1 MERVTRQAQVFI
13 LSAPSG
19 GGKSSLARALAR
31 DCDRVMTSVSHATRN
46 IRPGETDCVDYNF
59 VDVDT
64 FERMIGAGE
73 FVEYA
78 NVFGQYYGTSR
89 DAIVGNLAAGKSVV
103 LDIDWQGARQI
114 RDAFEDA
121 VSIYILPP
129 SLEVL
134 AARLSA
140 RGREDDKQLQERLS
154 KASSEMS
161 HFNEYDYLMINTH
174 FEDALLELENI
185 NQKAK
190 TTTYTLRTFSL
201 IATTTTDEII

>member
-19 GGKSSLARALAR
+19 GGKSSLARALAEN
-31 DCDRVMTSVSHATRN
+31 CDRVMTSVSHTTRN
-46 IRPGETDCVDYNF
+46 IRPGETDGVDYNF

-174 FEDALLELENI
+174 FEDALLELENLVL
-185 NQKAK
+185 NGKRPTSADNFDVEG
-190 TTTYTLRTFSL
+190 LV
-201 IATTTTDEII
+201 

>member
-1 MERVTRQAQVFI
+1 MERVSHQAQVFI

-19 GGKSSLARALAR
+19 GGKSSLARALAKN
-31 DCDRVMTSVSHATRN
+31 CDRVMTSVSHTTRN
-46 IRPGETDCVDYNF
+46 IRPGETDGVDYNF

-64 FERMIGAGE
+64 FERMIAGGE

-89 DAIVGNLAAGKSVV
+89 EAIVGNLAAGKSVV
-103 LDIDWQGARQI
+103 LDIDWQGARQV

-134 AARLSA
+134 AERLSA
-140 RGREDDKQLQERLS
+140 RGREDDQQLQERLS

-174 FEDALLELENI
+174 FEDALLELENLVL
-185 NQKAK
+185 NGKCPTSADNFDVGG
-190 TTTYTLRTFSL
+190 LV
-201 IATTTTDEII
+201 

>member
-19 GGKSSLARALAR
+19 GGKSSLARALAEN
-31 DCDRVMTSVSHATRN
+31 CDRVMTSVSHTTRN
-46 IRPGETDCVDYNF
+46 IRPGETDGVDYNF

-64 FERMIGAGE
+64 FERMIAGGD

-89 DAIVGNLAAGKSVV
+89 EAIVGNLAAGKSVV

-174 FEDALLELENI
+174 FEDALLELENLVL
-185 NQKAK
+185 NGKRPTSADNFDVEG
-190 TTTYTLRTFSL
+190 LV
-201 IATTTTDEII
+201 

>member
-1 MERVTRQAQVFI
+1 MERVSHQAQVFI

-19 GGKSSLARALAR
+19 GGKSSLARALAEN
-31 DCDRVMTSVSHATRN
+31 CDRVMTSVSHTTRN
-46 IRPGETDCVDYNF
+46 IRPGETDGVDYNF
-59 VDVDT
+59 VDMDT

-174 FEDALLELENI
+174 FEDALLELENLVL
-185 NQKAK
+185 NGKRPTSADNFDVEG
-190 TTTYTLRTFSL
+190 LV
-201 IATTTTDEII
+201 

>member
-1 MERVTRQAQVFI
+1 MERGSRQAQVFI

-19 GGKSSLARALAR
+19 GGKSSLARALAEN
-31 DCDRVMTSVSHATRN
+31 CDRVMTSVSHTTRN
-46 IRPGETDCVDYNF
+46 IRPGETDGVDYNF

-64 FERMIGAGE
+64 FERMIAGGD

-89 DAIVGNLAAGKSVV
+89 EAIVGNLAAGKSVV
-103 LDIDWQGARQI
+103 LDIDWQGARQV
-114 RDAFEDA
+114 RDAFKDA

-140 RGREDDKQLQERLS
+140 RGREDDQQLQERLS

-174 FEDALLELENI
+174 FEDALLELENLV
-185 NQKAK
+185 
-190 TTTYTLRTFSL
+190 LRGKRPTSADNFDVKGL
-201 IATTTTDEII
+201 V

>member
-19 GGKSSLARALAR
+19 GGKSSLARALAEN
-31 DCDRVMTSVSHATRN
+31 CDRVMTSVSHTTRN
-46 IRPGETDCVDYNF
+46 IRPGETDGVDYNF

-64 FERMIGAGE
+64 FERMIAGGD

-89 DAIVGNLAAGKSVV
+89 EAIVGNLAAGKSVV
-103 LDIDWQGARQI
+103 LDIDWQGARQV
-114 RDAFEDA
+114 RAAFKDA

-134 AARLSA
+134 AERLSA
-140 RGREDDKQLQERLS
+140 RGREDDQQLQERLS

-174 FEDALLELENI
+174 FEDALLELENLV
-185 NQKAK
+185 
-190 TTTYTLRTFSL
+190 LRGKRPTSADNFDVKGL
-201 IATTTTDEII
+201 V

>member
-1 MERVTRQAQVFI
+1 MIA
-13 LSAPSG
+13 G
-19 GGKSSLARALAR
+19 G
-31 DCDRVMTSVSHATRN
+31 D
-46 IRPGETDCVDYNF
+46 
-59 VDVDT
+59 
-64 FERMIGAGE
+64 

-103 LDIDWQGARQI
+103 LDIDWQGARQV
-114 RDAFEDA
+114 RDAFKDA

-140 RGREDDKQLQERLS
+140 RGREDDQQLQERLS

-174 FEDALLELENI
+174 FEDALLELENLV
-185 NQKAK
+185 
-190 TTTYTLRTFSL
+190 LRGKRPTSADNFDVKGL
-201 IATTTTDEII
+201 V

>member
-1 MERVTRQAQVFI
+1 MERGSRQAQVFI

-19 GGKSSLARALAR
+19 GGKSSLARALAEN
-31 DCDRVMTSVSHATRN
+31 CDRVMTSVSHTTRN
-46 IRPGETDCVDYNF
+46 IRPGETDGVDYNF

-64 FERMIGAGE
+64 FERMIAGGD

-89 DAIVGNLAAGKSVV
+89 EAIVGNLAAGNSVV
-103 LDIDWQGARQI
+103 LDIDWQGARQV
-114 RDAFEDA
+114 RNAFKDA

-134 AARLSA
+134 AERLSA
-140 RGREDDKQLQERLS
+140 RGREDDQQLQERLS

-161 HFNEYDYLMINTH
+161 HFHEYDYLMINTH
-174 FEDALLELENI
+174 FEDALLELENLVLSGKRPTSAD
-185 NQKAK
+185 NFDVEG
-190 TTTYTLRTFSL
+190 LV
-201 IATTTTDEII
+201 

>member
-1 MERVTRQAQVFI
+1 MERVSHQPQVFI

-19 GGKSSLARALAR
+19 GGKSSLARALAEN
-31 DCDRVMTSVSHATRN
+31 CDRVMTSVSHTTRN
-46 IRPGETDCVDYNF
+46 IRPGETDGVDYNF

-64 FERMIGAGE
+64 FERMIAGGE

-103 LDIDWQGARQI
+103 LDIDWQGARQV
-114 RDAFEDA
+114 RDAFKDA

-134 AARLSA
+134 AERLSA

-161 HFNEYDYLMINTH
+161 HFMNT
-174 FEDALLELENI
+174 
-185 NQKAK
+185 
-190 TTTYTLRTFSL
+190 
-201 IATTTTDEII
+201 II

>member
-1 MERVTRQAQVFI
+1 MERVSHQAQVFI

-19 GGKSSLARALAR
+19 GGKSSLARALAEN
-31 DCDRVMTSVSHATRN
+31 CDRVMTSVSHTTRN
-46 IRPGETDCVDYNF
+46 IRPGETDGVDYNF
-59 VDVDT
+59 VDVAT
-64 FERMIGAGE
+64 FERMIAGGD

-78 NVFGQYYGTSR
+78 NVFWHYYGTSQ

-103 LDIDWQGARQI
+103 LDIDWQGARQV
-114 RDAFEDA
+114 RDAFKDA

-174 FEDALLELENI
+174 FEDALLELENLV
-185 NQKAK
+185 
-190 TTTYTLRTFSL
+190 LRGKRPTSADNFDVKGL
-201 IATTTTDEII
+201 V

>member
-1 MERVTRQAQVFI
+1 MERVSHQAQVFI

-19 GGKSSLARALAR
+19 GGKSSLARALAKN
-31 DCDRVMTSVSHATRN
+31 CDHVMTSVSHTTRN
-46 IRPGETDCVDYNF
+46 IRPGETDGVDYNF

-64 FERMIGAGE
+64 FERMIAGGD

-103 LDIDWQGARQI
+103 LDIDWQGARQV
-114 RDAFEDA
+114 RDAFKDA

-134 AARLSA
+134 AERLSA
-140 RGREDDKQLQERLS
+140 RGREDDQQLQERLS

-174 FEDALLELENI
+174 FEDALLELENLV
-185 NQKAK
+185 
-190 TTTYTLRTFSL
+190 LRGKRPTSADNFDVKGL
-201 IATTTTDEII
+201 V

>member
-1 MERVTRQAQVFI
+1 MERVSHQAQVFI

-19 GGKSSLARALAR
+19 GGKSSLARALAKN
-31 DCDRVMTSVSHATRN
+31 CDRVMTSVSHTTRN
-46 IRPGETDCVDYNF
+46 IRPGETDGVDYNF

-89 DAIVGNLAAGKSVV
+89 EAIVGNLAAGKSVV
-103 LDIDWQGARQI
+103 LDIDWQGARQV

-134 AARLSA
+134 AERLSA

-174 FEDALLELENI
+174 FEDALLELENLV
-185 NQKAK
+185 
-190 TTTYTLRTFSL
+190 LRGKRPTSADNFDVKGL
-201 IATTTTDEII
+201 V

>member
-1 MERVTRQAQVFI
+1 MERVSHQAQVFI

-19 GGKSSLARALAR
+19 GGKSSLARALAKN
-31 DCDRVMTSVSHATRN
+31 CDRVMTSVSHTTRN
-46 IRPGETDCVDYNF
+46 IRPGETDGVDYNF

-64 FERMIGAGE
+64 FERMIAGGD

-89 DAIVGNLAAGKSVV
+89 EAIVGNLAAGKSVV
-103 LDIDWQGARQI
+103 LDIDWQGARQV

-134 AARLSA
+134 AERLSA

-174 FEDALLELENI
+174 FEDALLELENLV
-185 NQKAK
+185 
-190 TTTYTLRTFSL
+190 LRGKRPTSADNFDVKGL
-201 IATTTTDEII
+201 V

>member
-1 MERVTRQAQVFI
+1 MERVSHQAQVFI

-19 GGKSSLARALAR
+19 GGKSSLARALAEN
-31 DCDRVMTSVSHATRN
+31 CDRVMTSVSHTTRN
-46 IRPGETDCVDYNF
+46 IRPGETDGVDYNF

-89 DAIVGNLAAGKSVV
+89 EAIVGNLAAGKSVV
-103 LDIDWQGARQI
+103 LDIDWQGARQV

-134 AARLSA
+134 AERLSA
-140 RGREDDKQLQERLS
+140 RGREDDQQLQERLS

-174 FEDALLELENI
+174 FEDALLELENLVLSGKRPTSAD
-185 NQKAK
+185 NFDVKG
-190 TTTYTLRTFSL
+190 LV
-201 IATTTTDEII
+201 

>member
-1 MERVTRQAQVFI
+1 MIA
-13 LSAPSG
+13 G
-19 GGKSSLARALAR
+19 G
-31 DCDRVMTSVSHATRN
+31 D
-46 IRPGETDCVDYNF
+46 
-59 VDVDT
+59 
-64 FERMIGAGE
+64 

-89 DAIVGNLAAGKSVV
+89 EAIVGNLAAGKSVV

-174 FEDALLELENI
+174 FEDALLELENLVL
-185 NQKAK
+185 NGKRPTSADNFDVEG
-190 TTTYTLRTFSL
+190 LV
-201 IATTTTDEII
+201 

>member
-19 GGKSSLARALAR
+19 GGKSSLARALAEN
-31 DCDRVMTSVSHATRN
+31 CDRVMTSVSHTTRN
-46 IRPGETDCVDYNF
+46 IRPGETDGVDYNF

-64 FERMIGAGE
+64 FERMIAGGD

-89 DAIVGNLAAGKSVV
+89 EAIVGNLAAGKSVV

-134 AARLSA
+134 AARLAA

-174 FEDALLELENI
+174 FEDALLELENLVL
-185 NQKAK
+185 NGKRPTSADNFDVEG
-190 TTTYTLRTFSL
+190 LV
-201 IATTTTDEII
+201 

>member
-1 MERVTRQAQVFI
+1 MSHQAQVFI

-19 GGKSSLARALAR
+19 GGKSSLARALAEN
-31 DCDRVMTSVSHATRN
+31 CDRVMTSVSHTTRN
-46 IRPGETDCVDYNF
+46 IRPGETDGVDYNF

-64 FERMIGAGE
+64 FERMIAGGD

-89 DAIVGNLAAGKSVV
+89 EAIVGNLAAGKSVV
-103 LDIDWQGARQI
+103 LDIDWQGARQV
-114 RDAFEDA
+114 RDAFKDA
-121 VSIYILPP
+121 VSIYIMPP

-140 RGREDDKQLQERLS
+140 RGREDDQQLQERLS

-161 HFNEYDYLMINTH
+161 HFNEYDYLMVNTH
-174 FEDALLELENI
+174 FEDALLELENLV
-185 NQKAK
+185 
-190 TTTYTLRTFSL
+190 LRGKRPTSADNFDVKGL
-201 IATTTTDEII
+201 V

>member
-19 GGKSSLARALAR
+19 GGKSSLARALAEN
-31 DCDRVMTSVSHATRN
+31 CDRVMTSVSHTTRN
-46 IRPGETDCVDYNF
+46 IRPGETDGVDYNF

-64 FERMIGAGE
+64 FERMIASGD

-89 DAIVGNLAAGKSVV
+89 EAIVGNLAAGKSVV

-174 FEDALLELENI
+174 FEDALLELENLVL
-185 NQKAK
+185 NGKRPTSADNFDVEG
-190 TTTYTLRTFSL
+190 LV
-201 IATTTTDEII
+201 

>member
-31 DCDRVMTSVSHATRN
+31 DCDRVMTSVSHTTRN
-46 IRPGETDCVDYNF
+46 IRPGETDGVDYNF

-64 FERMIGAGE
+64 FERMIAGGD

-89 DAIVGNLAAGKSVV
+89 EAIVGNLAAGKSVV

-174 FEDALLELENI
+174 FEDALLELENLV
-185 NQKAK
+185 
-190 TTTYTLRTFSL
+190 LRGKRPTSADNFDVKGL
-201 IATTTTDEII
+201 V